1 MQDIKRILN
10 FKPKQVCLK
19 IQEKYHENQNIFP
32 IFFWRVLFKFHLP
45 VNTLNYSVENIRKKK
60 SLLPLLNWAVYSYPF
75 SSRSILIYM
84 SEDHTSPHNHTDML
98 WAYFS
103 FVISLKL
110 EFFSKS
116 LNYRL
121 LAFPYLDVW
130 PILFVQ
136 MKLAVLAPQSLCSAD
151 PFFSFSMLPE
161 FVLYLQWLFCIWFNN
176 KGIL

>member
-1 MQDIKRILN
+1 MKIKIFSQFFSEEFYSNSTSLWIHWIIL
-10 FKPKQVCLK
+10 LK
-19 IQEKYHENQNIFP
+19 I
-32 IFFWRVLFKFHLP
+32 
-45 VNTLNYSVENIRKKK
+45 SGKKK

-75 SSRSILIYM
+75 SSRFVLIYM
-84 SEDHTSPHNHTDML
+84 CEDHTSPHNHTDML
-98 WAYFS
+98 RAYFS

-151 PFFSFSMLPE
+151 PFFSFSMPPE